1 MADCIRDSDV
11 IALFRELARARK
23 ARGDIAG
30 ATSANQSVYTLRVS
44 GAVRTRSTDTLAKRV
59 ERITKVT
66 RPATLPPVPASRLMV
81 RGDDTGVVSV
91 YSSIR

>member
-1 MADCIRDSDV
+1 MASCITNTDV
-11 IALFRELARARK
+11 IALYKELARARK

-30 ATSANQSVYTLRVS
+30 AMSANQSVYALRVS
-44 GAVRTRSTDTLAKRV
+44 GAVRPRERETLAKRV

-66 RPATLPPVPASRLMV
+66 RPASLPAVPASRLMV